1 MKNILMV
8 CVGNICRSPMAEGLL
23 KKYSDEKK
31 INLHVSSAGLS
42 AMLGYS
48 ADLFAVDVMR
58 HRGIDISQHQPRQ
71 VTQEILSAVDLILV
85 MEAWQQKEI
94 GCLFPSVY
102 GKVHKLGK
110 WANFDVP
117 DPYRKSFEHFESTC
131 ALIEK
136 GLLAWE
142 ERLWR

>member
-1 MKNILMV
+1 M
-8 CVGNICRSPMAEGLL
+8 
-23 KKYSDEKK
+23 SDEKK

-85 MEAWQQKEI
+85 MEKSHFKEI
-94 GCLFPSVY
+94 VARFPAAT
-102 GKVHKLGK
+102 GKVICLGK
-110 WANFDVP
+110 
-117 DPYRKSFEHFESTC
+117 
-131 ALIEK
+131 L
-136 GLLAWE
+136 
-142 ERLWR
+142 